1 VGAAALGR
9 PAERSSACLPRR
21 RQGAPSASVVNPA
34 DWTNEGR
41 PPSDHAPLR
50 SRTAGGRCPYKT
62 QNSVLASVVAEL
74 QARLLPRF
82 NTIFTFQYYDVR
94 MPQESLN
101 IEDVSGLP
109 DGQRVLRL
117 TGPVTI
123 ANFFQFQSL
132 VRGNTS
138 RHLILDMT
146 DVPYMDSAGIGALV
160 GAYVNHQKE
169 GRSLALVG
177 VTDRVRGALQVTRVE
192 QFFKFYPNQAA
203 AQDALK

>member
-1 VGAAALGR
+1 
-9 PAERSSACLPRR
+9 
-21 RQGAPSASVVNPA
+21 
-34 DWTNEGR
+34 
-41 PPSDHAPLR
+41 
-50 SRTAGGRCPYKT
+50 
-62 QNSVLASVVAEL
+62 
-74 QARLLPRF
+74 
-82 NTIFTFQYYDVR
+82 

-132 VRGNTS
+132 VRGNTF